1 MLQAAVHFPDHAAH
15 VHKQSVFTHTTGMQV
30 AAHDS
35 KPALLVVQHTSQQT
49 YMKHTNA
56 GWLLFAVQ
64 KTGAH
69 FSDMRRRYGDPI
81 MALNLLRSKER
92 R

>member
-1 MLQAAVHFPDHAAH
+1 LP
-15 VHKQSVFTHTTGMQV
+15 
-30 AAHDS
+30 
-35 KPALLVVQHTSQQT
+35 L
-49 YMKHTNA
+49 
-56 GWLLFAVQ
+56 Q